1 MVAMESM
8 AKSCQETAKSYARTF
23 AMLFREDQKA
33 RKETAALR
41 PHLQKALEP
50 R

>member
-33 RKETAALR
+33 GRKETAFD
-41 PHLQKALEP
+41 HT
-50 R
+50 